1 MTRSPLLFSTSSY
14 TYMLDKLC
22 EAGGYEPGAVERQ
35 HFADGERYLRLLD
48 DVSNRDVI
56 LLGGTVSEDATM
68 ELFDMGC
75 GLVNYGA
82 RRLSIFIPFFGYST
96 MERAAKPGEVVTAK
110 TRALLV
116 STIPPAAMGNRVFL
130 ADLHSAGIAHYFASG
145 IRPVH
150 VSARALVMNAARRLG
165 GSDFVIGCTDA
176 GRAKWVESLALD
188 VGVPAAYV
196 YKRRLSGDETEV
208 TGVSAHVKGRPVVI
222 YDDMIRTG
230 GSLLGAARAYQAAGA
245 TSISAIATHGLFP
258 GQALEKL
265 QQTGIFDRIVCT
277 DTHPRARALASEFL
291 EVVDIAPVLAASFE
305 ESL

>member
-1 MTRSPLLFSTSSY
+1 MTRPPLLFATSSY
-14 TYMLDKLC
+14 SFMIDKLC
-22 EAGGYEPGAVERQ
+22 DAGGYEPGAVERH
-35 HFADGERYLRLLD
+35 HFADGERYFRLLD
-48 DVSNRDVI
+48 DVSDRDVI

-110 TRALLV
+110 TRALLI

-130 ADLHSAGIAHYFASG
+130 VDLHSAGIAHYFDSG

-150 VSARALVMNAARRLG
+150 VSAKSLVMQAARRLG
-165 GSDFVIGCTDA
+165 GEDFVIGCTDA
-176 GRAKWVESLALD
+176 GRAKWVESIGLD
-188 VGVPAAYV
+188 LGVPAAYV
-196 YKRRLSGDETEV
+196 YKRRLSGEKTEV
-208 TGVSAHVKGRPVVI
+208 TGVSAHVTGKPVVI

-245 TSISAIATHGLFP
+245 TAISAIATHGLFP
-258 GQALEKL
+258 GNALQEL
-265 QQTGIFDRIVCT
+265 QQVRILDRIVCT
-277 DTHPRARALASEFL
+277 DTHPRARELQNEFL
-291 EVVDIAPVLAASFE
+291 EVVDIAPVLTASFK